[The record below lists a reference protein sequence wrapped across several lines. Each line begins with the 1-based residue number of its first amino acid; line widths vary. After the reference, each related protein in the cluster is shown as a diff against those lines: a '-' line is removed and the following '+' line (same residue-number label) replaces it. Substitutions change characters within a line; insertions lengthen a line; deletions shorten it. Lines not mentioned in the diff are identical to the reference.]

1 MLVRLKKYGKLIIL
15 SALASAVLLGNGYR
29 VIERNR
35 FWKQREKAYF
45 QFTKGIGIEI
55 PHGTSIPASAPESG
69 PSFHAVDL
77 GVSNPV
83 STNDLGDLI
92 LSCDGKTMPSD
103 YKGQPKEGLFIRSPK
118 GEYRYLGLNPAQYSR
133 DGHLVE
139 CVGEMDS
146 RKLLVDGEEVA
157 NHPVRRLST
166 SVDRNRLFE
175 SSGGKFYN
183 IRYDASQQDFIFDSN
198 GSTQTISRKPVSV
211 ESPIVAGLRMVGI
224 FEPTDRSIATQSV
237 VMDRKGKVYG
247 EMWGGTSLYAC
258 EESRSAR
265 LCQLTE
271 TGFELVP
278 ELEQVQINSEMV
290 MSNGGVLGLNAVKN
304 CSWASRPLM
313 VRDHQLTYLPIPNG
327 YQMAEMVGIRDDGTC
342 LINARHK
349 DIDSKTFLW
358 TGNQYFD
365 LSQLSIQGLNEPI
378 APWSKYQTTFR
389 TPNDNLVALMLE
401 NPLLPNGDILARTVG
416 EHPHL
421 VLLKPDGTKDSK
433 IQTRS

>member
-103 YKGQPKEGLFIRSPK
+103 YNGQPKEGLFIRSPK
-118 GEYRYLGLNPAQYSR
+118 GDYRYLGLNPAQYSR

-146 RKLLVDGEEVA
+146 RKLFVDSKEVD
-157 NHPVRRLST
+157 NDPVRYLAT
-166 SVDRNRLFE
+166 WVDRSRLFE
-175 SSGGKFYN
+175 CSGGKYYN
-183 IRYDASQQDFIFDSN
+183 IRYDASNDFMFDSN
-198 GSTQTISRKPVSV
+198 GSKEVIDRESV
-211 ESPIVAGLRMVGI
+211 IVDSPIIAGLRKLGI
-224 FEPTDRSIATQSV
+224 FEPASRRIATQSIM
-237 VMDRKGKVYG
+237 MDRNGNIYG
-247 EMWGGTSLYAC
+247 EMWGGTSLYDC
-258 EESRSAR
+258 DENRSAR
-265 LCQLTE
+265 LCQLTNR
-271 TGFELVP
+271 GFELVP
-278 ELEQVQINSEMV
+278 ELAQVQINSEMV

-304 CSWASRPLM
+304 CSWASRPL
-313 VRDHQLTYLPIPNG
+313 VLQNHKLTYLPIPNG

-342 LINARHK
+342 LINAKNQNAENH
-349 DIDSKTFLW
+349 TFLW
-358 TGNQYFD
+358 TGSQYFD
-365 LSQLSIQGLNEPI
+365 LNKLSIQGLNEPI